1 MEYYKPYDY
10 EKHKELAKYCNE
22 NNLIIDEDDE
32 KYFSTKLIS
41 SQEEILRD
49 LRYQRELECFS
60 VINRGKLWYN
70 TLTDEQLIQL
80 QVWYTKWLNV
90 TEDYNKQPNG
100 SYKVPDKPSW
110 LK

>member
-32 KYFSTKLIS
+32 KYFSTKLIP

-49 LRYQRELECFS
+49 LRYQREIECFS

-90 TEDYNKQPNG
+90 TEDYNKQSDG
-100 SYKVPDKPSW
+100 SYKIPNIPSW